1 MTTHL
6 PARHPHLSRP
16 VLPVLQRSR
25 RERERHAP
33 APAAPL
39 DPEAASSELP
49 EVVEHDTRSL
59 GAVVAAG
66 LVLLGLVVGVALVAS
81 QLLDVVAWSM
91 HG

>member
-6 PARHPHLSRP
+6 PTHRPSFARPALPAASRA
-16 VLPVLQRSR
+16 R
-25 RERERHAP
+25 RERTHDATPP
-33 APAAPL
+33 APDAEPSAP
-39 DPEAASSELP
+39 ELP
-49 EVVEHDTRSL
+49 GVVEHDTRSL